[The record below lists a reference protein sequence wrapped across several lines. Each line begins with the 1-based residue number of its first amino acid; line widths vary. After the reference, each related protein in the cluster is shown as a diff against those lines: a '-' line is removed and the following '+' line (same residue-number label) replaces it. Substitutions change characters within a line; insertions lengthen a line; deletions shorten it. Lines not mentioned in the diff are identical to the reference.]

1 MMNLGSQRCCVNRL
15 VTGPIG
21 AQGAQGPY
29 GPIGEIGVT
38 GATGSTGSTG
48 DTGLCYRGR
57 QGPKGA
63 VGPQGGSTGDTG
75 PPGPMG
81 ASGTDLA
88 RNSNF
93 SFTTTLIAS
102 YGTGY
107 TNLTTLTND
116 TINNLVQLYAGT
128 YAINWE
134 ILEDWT
140 DSENKFYVS
149 LKNIEIGYL
158 EPEPIVFNAIS
169 PCVLYSSNNIFG
181 TGNDKIDILTSGF
194 YSIGLMQSTNTNSGT
209 ISIEKK
215 PIKFSITFVLIS

>member
-63 VGPQGGSTGDTG
+63 VGPQGGLTGDTG

-81 ASGTDLA
+81 ASGTGSSI
-88 RNSNF
+88 NSNF
-93 SFTTTLIAS
+93 SFTTISGAS
-102 YGTGY
+102 YGSSVY
-107 TNLTTLTND
+107 TDLTTLAND
-116 TINNLVQLYAGT
+116 TINNLVYLSAGT

-134 ILEDWT
+134 ILEGWI

-149 LKNIEIGYL
+149 LVSVT
-158 EPEPIVFNAIS
+158 PAVFNVSS
-169 PCVLYSSNNIFG
+169 PCVLYSSNSSNKIFG

-194 YSIGLMQSTNTNSGT
+194 YSIELMQSTNSVNP
-209 ISIEKK
+209 ISIPNKSVN
-215 PIKFSITFVLIS
+215 FSITFVSLF

>member
-1 MMNLGSQRCCVNRL
+1 MMNLGSQRCCVNNL

-21 AQGAQGPY
+21 ARGAQGPY

-38 GATGSTGSTG
+38 GATGNMGATGA
-48 DTGLCYRGR
+48 TGLCYRGR

-81 ASGTDLA
+81 AAGTGSSI
-88 RNSNF
+88 NTNF
-93 SFTTTLIAS
+93 SFTTANDAKYDDI
-102 YGTGY
+102 GY
-107 TNLTTLTND
+107 TDLIGLSMIQVTS
-116 TINNLVQLYAGT
+116 NLVNLSVGT

-134 ILEDWT
+134 ILEGWI

-149 LKNIEIGYL
+149 LNNIEYL
-158 EPEPIVFNAIS
+158 EHEPIVFNAIS

-194 YSIGLMQSTNTNSGT
+194 YSIRLMQSTNSGI
-209 ISIEKK
+209 ISIENK